1 MKRQFSII
9 ACVCAFLIGMCTHA
23 YAGAPGSSCTD
34 AIPMGKNYSAQVQ
47 NGQTIWYSAWTFD
60 LPLTV
65 IFAPENGASDSAPL
79 VEMDFTCIPGYYADS
94 ILCSL
99 FCKTS
104 AASGIQFDMPHKPSL
119 KSKTLDNG
127 TFVYYLSLGKTYRD
141 LLLQAGISYNVEVY
155 VKVTYKSSG
164 KISLSPDDLFANCVD
179 NAKFMHLGDTVNVAI
194 SDKNRHVVVP
204 YVQWQNDTIR
214 YKWTGTT
221 PCIVAVA
228 NKCDFDPS
236 VTPDDD
242 ILDYQTIVPGD
253 SLTVTAALLSE
264 YVNNQTNYPNEA
276 GMYFAKFYSTAPGVI
291 QIIKAPQA
299 PPRKKATILRF
310 DRTYALN
317 ANDTS
322 VFAIPTSWNDD
333 TLNTKFTTPTDH
345 VFSMR
350 IATNPDF
357 SPEHMLKTY
366 QFEKTDDGHWLGVYA
381 SEMVSFWEHTTEQYL
396 YVRFDCS
403 EATTVTPSK
412 WYVDRCLT
420 STYKNYIHSLDT
432 TFRVQSRSKDGNF
445 RFLYSQWKG
454 GDMTVTFSANYK
466 RQTCDM
472 YIASDCNI
480 LLDVYDADN
489 LLKYATL
496 QGGNTPLTIPQSE
509 IASWASRVD
518 DDGYIFMR
526 FQHQIN
532 GTYYLH
538 FTSTASAETD
548 PEYPTA
554 TVSVACDSNNHPFVE
569 VKKAQTVTI
578 KNAAGAVVKTITNA
592 QPATKYSLSEL
603 PAGKYTLQGENEIIT
618 LNL

>member
-1 MKRQFSII
+1 M
-9 ACVCAFLIGMCTHA
+9 HA
-23 YAGAPGSSCTD
+23 YAGLPGSSCVD
-34 AIPMGKNYSAQVQ
+34 AIPMGKNYSASVQ
-47 NGQTIWYSAWTFD
+47 NGQSIWYSAWTFD
-60 LPLTV
+60 LPLSV
-65 IFAPENGASDSAPL
+65 YFAPEHGASDPAPE

-119 KSKTLDNG
+119 KSDILDG

-141 LLLQAGISYNVEVY
+141 LLLQMGISYNVEVY
-155 VKVTYKSSG
+155 VKVSYKSNG
-164 KISLSPDDLFANCVD
+164 TISLSPDDLFSNCVD

-214 YKWTGTT
+214 YKWTGTA
-221 PCIVAVA
+221 PCIIAVA

-236 VTPDDD
+236 VAPDDD

-299 PPRKKATILRF
+299 PPRKEATILRF

-317 ANDTS
+317 ANDTA
-322 VFAIPTSWNDD
+322 VFAIPNSWNDD
-333 TLNTKFTTPTDH
+333 TLNTKFSTPTDH

-350 IATNPDF
+350 IATDPDF
-357 SPEHMLKTY
+357 STEHTLKTY
-366 QFEKTDDGHWLGVYA
+366 QFESSEDGHWQGIFA
-381 SEMVSFWEHTTEQYL
+381 SEMVGFWTHTTEQFL

-403 EATTVTPSK
+403 EATTITPSK
-412 WYVDRCLT
+412 WRVDPCVT
-420 STYKNYIHSLDT
+420 STNKNFIHLTDT
-432 TFRVQSRSKDGNF
+432 TFRVQSRSRDGNF

-454 GDMTVTFSANYK
+454 GDMTITFSANYK
-466 RQTCDM
+466 RQTCDL

-489 LLKYATL
+489 LLKYDVL

-518 DDGYIFMR
+518 EEGYIYMR
-526 FQHQIN
+526 FEHQIN
-532 GTYYLH
+532 GAYYLH
-538 FTSTASAETD
+538 FTSTAPAETD
-548 PEYPTA
+548 PVYPTS
-554 TVSVACDSNNHPFVE
+554 TVTVACDNLNRPYVE
-569 VKKAQTVTI
+569 VKTAQTI
-578 KNAAGAVVKTITNA
+578 TITNEAGGMVGQPIDA
-592 QPATKYSLSEL
+592 QPDTKYFLSEL
-603 PAGKYTLQGENEIIT
+603 GSGTYTLQGETETIT
-618 LNL
+618 INL